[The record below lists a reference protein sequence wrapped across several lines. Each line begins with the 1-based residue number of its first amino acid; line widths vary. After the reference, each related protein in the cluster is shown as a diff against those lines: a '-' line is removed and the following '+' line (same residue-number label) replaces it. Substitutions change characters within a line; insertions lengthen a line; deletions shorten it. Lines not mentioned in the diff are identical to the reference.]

1 MIFSKSTSSCFY
13 FRSASWNVFWLAKIF
28 VSLARISCFI
38 VWFFLFCHVW
48 KLIPTAFEAGSSQ
61 DGLFHQDWPTWV
73 LVVENLSHLL
83 ITINSTVNFLIYVI
97 IWAKWLINA
106 AFIVGF
112 FGFFDNFAPNKR
124 LVLKTESTHG
134 WKRNKIDKKGVKVIK
149 KGWYFPTLNISTF
162 SI

>member
-1 MIFSKSTSSCFY
+1 MVVKVICLFLGESTEPLNNSPETTETPPSGEDLNYATSSLISDNRILNFQ
-13 FRSASWNVFWLAKIF
+13 RQHSERVLEQK
-28 VSLARISCFI
+28 LARISCFI

-97 IWAKWLINA
+97 M
-106 AFIVGF
+106 
-112 FGFFDNFAPNKR
+112 
-124 LVLKTESTHG
+124 
-134 WKRNKIDKKGVKVIK
+134 
-149 KGWYFPTLNISTF
+149 
-162 SI
+162 